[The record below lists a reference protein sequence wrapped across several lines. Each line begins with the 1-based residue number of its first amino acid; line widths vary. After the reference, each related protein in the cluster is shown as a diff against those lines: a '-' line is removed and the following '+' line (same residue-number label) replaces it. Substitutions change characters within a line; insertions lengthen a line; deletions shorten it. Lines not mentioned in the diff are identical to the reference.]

1 MEFKEGLAYS
11 KSHEWVAE
19 KENGVAVGITD
30 YAQDALGD
38 IVFANLP
45 EVGDTVAKGVPFGDV
60 ESVKA
65 VSDIYSPVSGKV
77 TAVNEEIIDS
87 PEKMNN
93 APYEAWLIEVGEI
106 SERESLMTADEYR
119 EFCKNEGK

>member
-1 MEFKEGLAYS
+1 MELKESLLYS
-11 KSHEWVAE
+11 KSHEWVEE
-19 KENGVAVGITD
+19 KESSVLVGITD
-30 YAQDALGD
+30 YAQNELGD

-45 EVGDTVAKGVPFGDV
+45 EIGDTVAKGVPFGDV

-77 TAVNEEIIDS
+77 VAVNEEIIDS

-106 SERESLMTADEYR
+106 SEREPLMSAADYKA
-119 EFCKNEGK
+119 FCENECK

>member
-1 MEFKEGLAYS
+1 MEFKEGYEYS
-11 KSHEWVAE
+11 KSHEWVKE
-19 KENGVAVGITD
+19 KDGGVLIGITD

-45 EVGDTVAKGVPFGDV
+45 EIGDTVAKGVPFGDV

-77 TAVNEEIIDS
+77 VAVNEEIIDS
-87 PEKMNN
+87 PEKMNS
-93 APYEAWLIEVGEI
+93 APYDAWLIEVGEV
-106 SERESLMTADEYR
+106 SDKEALMSAAEYK
-119 EFCKNEGK
+119 EFCEKEAK